1 MFVNTAVAEKAK
13 DRVLECLG
21 SLDCRF
27 EHLQS
32 SRVKLDAFSLILKHL
47 HRSLLLRLVLPEV
60 RSVDKLRVNDV
71 SLEAKGTV

>member
-1 MFVNTAVAEKAK
+1 MLVYTAVADKPK

-21 SLDCRF
+21 SLDGRF

-32 SRVKLDAFSLILKHL
+32 SRVKLDAFSFILKHL
-47 HRSLLLRLVLPEV
+47 HRSLLLRLVLPEI

-71 SLEAKGTV
+71 SLETKGTV